1 MKKIAITGLMNLDIK
16 DVLIFHKQN
25 ARLILFIN
33 TDQEFWTL
41 VLKQSEDHFNQEL
54 FDSPFS

>member
-41 VLKQSEDHFNQEL
+41 VLKQSEDHFNQE
-54 FDSPFS
+54 PFS